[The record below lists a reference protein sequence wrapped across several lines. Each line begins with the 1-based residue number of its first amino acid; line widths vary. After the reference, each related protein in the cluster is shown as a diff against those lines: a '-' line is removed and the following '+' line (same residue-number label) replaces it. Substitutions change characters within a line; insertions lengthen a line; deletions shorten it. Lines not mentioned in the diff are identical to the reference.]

1 MVIPGAATED
11 RRNLVPG
18 KNCDMLPLRA
28 KSGPRSTRPR
38 SVPIRAESEMSR
50 TLVVITAALAVLV
63 TYLAVQP
70 DRRERAKIMFSEI
83 SAWVQKQ
90 F

>member
-1 MVIPGAATED
+1 
-11 RRNLVPG
+11 
-18 KNCDMLPLRA
+18 
-28 KSGPRSTRPR
+28 
-38 SVPIRAESEMSR
+38 MSK

-70 DRRERAKIMFSEI
+70 DRRERAQIMFREV
-83 SAWVQKQ
+83 SAWIQKQ

>member
-1 MVIPGAATED
+1 
-11 RRNLVPG
+11 
-18 KNCDMLPLRA
+18 MLPLPADRGRA
-28 KSGPRSTRPR
+28 INKT
-38 SVPIRAESEMSR
+38 PISPDRAEAMSR

-70 DRRERAKIMFSEI
+70 DRRERAQIMFREV
-83 SAWVQKQ
+83 SAWIQKQ

>member
-1 MVIPGAATED
+1 MLQLPAD
-11 RRNLVPG
+11 RGRDQQDP
-18 KNCDMLPLRA
+18 DQSR
-28 KSGPRSTRPR
+28 SGRKGM
-38 SVPIRAESEMSR
+38 MSK

-63 TYLAVQP
+63 TYLAIQP
-70 DRRERAKIMFSEI
+70 DRRERAQIMFSEV